1 MSGTEG
7 TPARRARLHRAARE
21 DGVPE
26 LEALLR
32 DVDALR
38 LGLETDLT
46 LAASAVEAGEPGI
59 AADILGAD
67 RDALA
72 RFEASALDHLGAL
85 EAAEPVTADADR
97 RRSWLPAHSGSLLVA
112 AAMVG
117 VLAGVVPQAISRH
130 PEPSTSVAANASL
143 ERLQQLVLDGNATEI
158 RAASAELHE
167 QLASV
172 VALAGTN
179 PAAAQNALILLTYEQ
194 TAISHSADRGVL
206 GDVLRQSEALETA
219 IRDALPPRVRVSVP
233 PVVPVLPT
241 PDAGQAAAAQ
251 SPSPAPKASATP
263 KATSSPKASAS
274 PSAGPSS
281 SPSPSPQ
288 GYPLPTP
295 PLAP

>member
-1 MSGTEG
+1 MSDTEG
-7 TPARRARLHRAARE
+7 TPARRVRLLRAARAE
-21 DGVPE
+21 RVPE

-32 DVDALR
+32 DVDMLR

-72 RFEASALDHLGAL
+72 RFETAALDHLGAL
-85 EAAEPVTADADR
+85 EAGAAVADPR
-97 RRSWLPAHSGSLLVA
+97 HRNWVPAHAGSLLVA

-130 PEPSTSVAANASL
+130 PEPATSVAASESL
-143 ERLQQLVLDGNATEI
+143 ERLQRLVLDGNASEI
-158 RAASAELHE
+158 RAASAELH
-167 QLASV
+167 QRLASV
-172 VALAGTN
+172 VALARTD

-206 GDVLRQSEALETA
+206 ADVLRQSEALETA
-219 IRDALPPRVRVSVP
+219 IRAALPPRARVSVP

-241 PDAGQAAAAQ
+241 PDAGKPAAQ
-251 SPSPAPKASATP
+251 SPSPAPKATASP
-263 KATSSPKASAS
+263 KATSSPKASSS
-274 PSAGPSS
+274 PTATPSS
-281 SPSPSPQ
+281 SPSASPQ

>member
-7 TPARRARLHRAARE
+7 TPARRARRAARA
-21 DGVPE
+21 PE

-32 DVDALR
+32 DVDTLR

-85 EAAEPVTADADR
+85 AAEEPADADR
-97 RRSWLPAHSGSLLVA
+97 RRSWLPAHSGALLVA

-130 PEPSTSVAANASL
+130 PEPATSVTANESL
-143 ERLQQLVLDGNATEI
+143 ERLQQLVLEGNASEI
-158 RAASAELHE
+158 RAASAELHQ

-172 VALAGTN
+172 VALARTN

-219 IRDALPPRVRVSVP
+219 IRAAMPPRARVSVP
-233 PVVPVLPT
+233 PVVPALPT
-241 PDAGQAAAAQ
+241 PDANQPAAQ

-263 KATSSPKASAS
+263 KATASAK
-274 PSAGPSS
+274 PSTSASTAPSS